1 MPRTQAFKHRNLPLL
16 LLKAR
21 EAVMH
26 HRRPTLRAHGLSDQ
40 QWRVLRV
47 LAEPAYAAGLDTGRL
62 AREAHLLGPSL
73 TGMLARME
81 AAGVVQRERH
91 PDDAR
96 RSVVRATPTGMA
108 LAASLQHA
116 IEAQYETLEAHLG
129 RARLT
134 QLYDL
139 LDELI
144 ALHDD
149 PEQEETE
156 PVTHIAPDSALIAF
170 PLIES
175 AA

>member
-1 MPRTQAFKHRNLPLL
+1 MPRPPAFKHRNLPLL

-21 EAVMH
+21 EALMR
-26 HRRPTLRAHGLSDQ
+26 HRRPALRAHGLSDQ

-47 LAEPAYAAGLDTGRL
+47 LAEPAHAEGLDTGHL

-81 AAGVVQRERH
+81 AAELVQRERH
-91 PDDAR
+91 ADDAR
-96 RSVVRATPTGMA
+96 RSVVRATPAGLA
-108 LAASLQHA
+108 LAASLRRA
-116 IEAQYETLEAHLG
+116 IEAQYDALEAHLG
-129 RARLT
+129 RPRLT
-134 QLYDL
+134 QLYAL

-144 ALHDD
+144 ALQGDD
-149 PEQEETE
+149 EQQETDDMTDT
-156 PVTHIAPDSALIAF
+156 PSAE

>member
-1 MPRTQAFKHRNLPLL
+1 MPRTPAFKHRNLPLL

-21 EAVMH
+21 EALMH
-26 HRRPTLRAHGLSDQ
+26 GRRPTLRVHGLSDQ

-47 LAEPAYAAGLDTGRL
+47 LADPAHAEGLDTGRL

-81 AAGVVQRERH
+81 AAGMVQRERSAE
-91 PDDAR
+91 DAR
-96 RSVVRATPTGMA
+96 RSVVRATAAGLR
-108 LAASLQHA
+108 LAASLQRA
-116 IEAQYETLEAHLG
+116 IEAQYDELEARLG
-129 RARLT
+129 RAHLT
-134 QLYDL
+134 QLYAL

-144 ALHDD
+144 ALQASDD
-149 PEQEETE
+149 EEETE
-156 PVTHIAPDSALIAF
+156 DMADISSAAH

>member
-1 MPRTQAFKHRNLPLL
+1 MPRQAAFAHRNLPLL

-21 EAVMH
+21 EAVMQ

-47 LAEPAYAAGLDTGRL
+47 LAEPAHAGGLDTGRL

-81 AAGVVQRERH
+81 SAGLVQRAKSPE
-91 PDDAR
+91 DAR
-96 RSVVRATPTGMA
+96 RSVVSTTSDGLA
-108 LAASLQHA
+108 LAASLRA
-116 IEAQYETLEAHLG
+116 DIEAQYQDLEAHMSQPKL
-129 RARLT
+129 A
-134 QLYDL
+134 QLYKL

-144 ALHDD
+144 DLHPTDD
-149 PEQEETE
+149 EETDDME
-156 PVTHIAPDSALIAF
+156 DQPGKRLT
-170 PLIES
+170 ET

>member
-21 EAVMH
+21 EALMQ
-26 HRRPTLRAHGLSDQ
+26 HRRPALRAHGLSDQ

-47 LAEPAYAAGLDTGRL
+47 LAEPAHADGLDTGTL

-81 AAGVVQRERH
+81 AAGLVQRERSAE
-91 PDDAR
+91 DAR
-96 RSVVRATPTGMA
+96 RSVVRATASGVA
-108 LAASLQHA
+108 LAASLRRA
-116 IEAQYETLEAHLG
+116 IEAQYDDLEAHIG
-129 RARLT
+129 RERLT
-134 QLYDL
+134 QLYAL

-144 ALHDD
+144 ALQGSD
-149 PEQEETE
+149 EAEETDDM
-156 PVTHIAPDSALIAF
+156 TDSASAAN